1 MQRKFDD
8 FIMSQVID
16 KYNDDLIVLG
26 ARPAIGK
33 STFLA
38 SLAKILSLDNDI
50 PTVVF
55 CPEMAKEVF
64 VRRIL
69 QIVLGVSREDI
80 ASDDFWDIFDNKQL

>member
-38 SLAKILSLDNDI
+38 SLAKILFLDNDI

-55 CPEMAKEVF
+55 C
-64 VRRIL
+64 RRCQKKSL
-69 QIVLGVSREDI
+69 LEEFCR
-80 ASDDFWDIFDNKQL
+80 LY

>member
-38 SLAKILSLDNDI
+38 SLAKILFLDNDI

-55 CPEMAKEVF
+55 C
-64 VRRIL
+64 RRWQKKSL
-69 QIVLGVSREDI
+69 LEEFCR
-80 ASDDFWDIFDNKQL
+80 LY

>member
-55 CPEMAKEVF
+55 CPET
-64 VRRIL
+64 
-69 QIVLGVSREDI
+69 VSYTHLTLPTI
-80 ASDDFWDIFDNKQL
+80 SHV